1 MTNNTKGNGNRKPSV
16 LAEAGRGMAFFSMI
30 AGVFVGLIFVVMGI
44 AAFFSKGNV
53 QMLAEVSTASVDTT
67 GIFMFTFDYNGSSYT
82 LPGNS
87 DTNKSQGD
95 SVYINFPE
103 GKPREAKVGKA
114 PPQAAVGAVAIVI
127 GLVIAGVSY
136 GMYTLTKKSNT
147 LASGYAAMTAI
158 SAFSD

>member
-1 MTNNTKGNGNRKPSV
+1 
-16 LAEAGRGMAFFSMI
+16 MAFFSMI
-30 AGVFVGLIFVVMGI
+30 AGVFVGLIFVVVGI
-44 AAFFSKGNV
+44 SAFFSKGNV
-53 QMLAEVSTASVDTT
+53 QMTAEVTADSDDVT
-67 GIFMFTFDYNGSSYT
+67 GIFMFTFEYNGSSYT
-82 LPGNS
+82 LPGTS

-95 SVYINFPE
+95 TVTINFPP

-114 PPQAAVGAVAIVI
+114 PSQASVGAVAIVI
-127 GLVIAGVSY
+127 GLVIAGASY